1 MERSVDREAL
11 SRIAIGALVVS
22 AGVVSYALATAQET
36 SYAWTSTGHSLVAW
50 LVVAVVAAHLGTF
63 RQALFV
69 VPAVLAVSVVI
80 YYAVLAD
87 HGRAVAE
94 VVDLVAFWGLGGI
107 VGGVGLAV
115 VADWALD
122 THDSYRPWVARG
134 VVVGLIIGATMNSA
148 FNEELPFTRQAWAA
162 FQYEVAEMPWYLII
176 GATTVVA
183 YVAYIGIR
191 CRPPVS
197 VKLIAFP
204 GGVVLGWILA
214 LLPGLLLDILRGF

>member
-1 MERSVDREAL
+1 MERSVDREPL
-11 SRIAIGALVVS
+11 SRIAIGAVVAS
-22 AGVVSYALATAQET
+22 AGGVSYALATAQET
-36 SYAWTSTGHSLVAW
+36 SYAWMSTGHSPVVW
-50 LVVAVVAAHLGTF
+50 LVLAVVATHLGTF

-69 VPAVLAVSVVI
+69 VPAVLVVSVIV

-94 VVDLVAFWGLGGI
+94 VVDLVAFWGIGGI
-107 VGGVGLAV
+107 VGGVGLAL

-122 THDSYRPWVARG
+122 TRDSYRPWVARG

-148 FNEELPFTRQAWAA
+148 FDEQLPFTSQAWAA
-162 FQYEVAEMPWYLII
+162 FRYEVAEMPWYLVI
-176 GATTVVA
+176 GATA
-183 YVAYIGIR
+183 AISYVAYIGIR

-197 VKLIAFP
+197 VKTIAFP

-214 LLPGLLLDILRGF
+214 LLPGLLLDVVRGI